1 MKIHHLFL
9 SVFITVTCMTSTSF
23 SAYSQGSREYYQ
35 FKIYH
40 VTKAQEAGVD
50 NYLKTA
56 YIPAMKRAGIKAV
69 GVFKPVVTDTADQ
82 KIYVFIPFNSL
93 DQFDKINPVLAKDKQ
108 YAAAGKEYLEATGAK
123 PAYKRIESII
133 IRAISNMPQT
143 VFSKVSGPKN
153 ERVYELRSYEGASEN
168 LSTNKIQ
175 MINEGSA
182 KDGNEIDIFN
192 RLNFNT
198 VFIGEVLSG
207 SRMPNLMY
215 LTTYINKADRD
226 AHWAAFNN
234 DAKWGSL
241 RSLPEYQR
249 NVSRNEQ
256 NFLYPVE
263 YSDY

>member
-1 MKIHHLFL
+1 MKLRQLLL
-9 SVFITVTCMTSTSF
+9 SVLITGIFITVSSSAF
-23 SAYSQGSREYYQ
+23 SQKSSLNYYQ

-40 VTKAQEAGVD
+40 ITKAQESTVD

-56 YIPAMKRAGIKAV
+56 YIPALKRAGIKAV
-69 GVFKPVVTDTADQ
+69 GVFKPIVTDTADQ
-82 KIYVFIPFNSL
+82 KIYVFIPFSSL
-93 DQFDKINPVLAKDKQ
+93 EQFDKINPALAKDQQ
-108 YAAAGKEYLEATGAK
+108 YAAAGKEYLEGTGAK
-123 PAYKRIESII
+123 PSYKRIESII
-133 IRAISNMPQT
+133 LRAVSNMPQPM
-143 VFSKVSGPKN
+143 FSKVSGPKN

-175 MINEGSA
+175 QINEGSA
-182 KDGNEIDIFN
+182 NEGNEIDIFN

-234 DAKWGSL
+234 DAKWTSL
-241 RSLPEYQR
+241 RSLPQYQK